1 MENRVTQLL
10 IILFIFLS
18 ILAAA
23 LAIRNQFIESD
34 LQDRRISYQ
43 LQIQTLDRELEAR
56 AAEKEVLRQT
66 KKAGSSTSDDA
77 TAIKIAVSKKIG
89 KAESE
94 LVIQISKQT
103 SKHAKGFI
111 SAKDETGGGYW
122 LATKTD
128 NGWIVVYDGQATP
141 NCNEIDSYEFPTDM
155 VPECLDDSGNVV
167 ER

>member
-23 LAIRNQFIESD
+23 LATRNQFIESD

-66 KKAGSSTSDDA
+66 KEENSSTTDDA
-77 TAIKIAVSKKIG
+77 TAIKIAVSKKIRN
-89 KAESE
+89 AESE
-94 LVIQISKQT
+94 LRIQITKQT
-103 SKHAKGFI
+103 
-111 SAKDETGGGYW
+111 
-122 LATKTD
+122 
-128 NGWIVVYDGQATP
+128 
-141 NCNEIDSYEFPTDM
+141 
-155 VPECLDDSGNVV
+155 
-167 ER
+167 

>member
-23 LAIRNQFIESD
+23 LATRNQFIESD

-66 KKAGSSTSDDA
+66 KEENSSTTDDA

-89 KAESE
+89 NAESE
-94 LVIQISKQT
+94 LGIQISKQT

-111 SAKDETGGGYW
+111 NAKDETGGGYW

-128 NGWIVVYDGQATP
+128 SGWIIVYDGQATP
-141 NCNEIDSYEFPTDM
+141 NCNQVDSYEFPTDM
-155 VPECLDDSGNVV
+155 VPECIDDTGNVIK
-167 ER
+167 R

>member
-18 ILAAA
+18 ILTAA
-23 LAIRNQFIESD
+23 LVIRNQFIESD

-56 AAEKEVLRQT
+56 AAEKEALRQT
-66 KKAGSSTSDDA
+66 KKTGSPTTDDA
-77 TAIKIAVSKKIG
+77 AAIKIAVSKKLG
-89 KAESE
+89 KTEGE
-94 LVIQISKQT
+94 LEIQISKQT

-122 LATKTD
+122 LAAKTD
-128 NGWIVVYDGQATP
+128 SGWVIVYDGQATP
-141 NCNEIDSYEFPTDM
+141 NCGQVDPYEFPTDM
-155 VPECLDDSGNVV
+155 VPECMDTSGDVV
-167 ER
+167 KR